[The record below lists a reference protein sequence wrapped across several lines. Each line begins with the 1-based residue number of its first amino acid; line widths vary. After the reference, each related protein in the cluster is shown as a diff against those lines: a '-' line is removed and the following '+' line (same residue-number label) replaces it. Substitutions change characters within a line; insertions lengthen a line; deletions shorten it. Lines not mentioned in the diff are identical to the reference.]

1 MYKNDDVASTG
12 TVPISEDWANVAVV
26 GLIVVVRNT
35 VVEVHVPC
43 VRTIILRRRPIV
55 VRLILSPVLYLL
67 EPAPSGIGRRSDAY
81 GSSRRPLSKQIQ
93 LTPSSLDQTDSRKR
107 YPGHPSEDHPTLAPF
122 QRHRDVII
130 VVAVFR

>member
-12 TVPISEDWANVAVV
+12 IVPISEDRTNIT
-26 GLIVVVRNT
+26 GIRLIVVVDDA
-35 VVEVHVPC
+35 VVEVHVPR
-43 VRTIILRRRPIV
+43 VSIIILRRRPIV